1 MPEITIICPIIFT
14 LSENDPISR
23 EESISFINQ
32 LEENFS
38 KGRDLVIDFR
48 QTIEAYAESTLILF
62 GQIHSMR
69 CRNNY
74 KRCRSKITIIYP
86 VKEQNP
92 SGYMLFIST
101 GLNKA
106 IEASSE
112 LDIID
117 LTSRN
122 NFYQSGDANRLVGM
136 MLNNW
141 EMISR
146 EEISSGQKFLL
157 HQGVSEAI
165 LNVRNHAYIK
175 SRALQNKIGQGRW
188 YQCSWYQQ
196 SKRMFVFLIYDLG
209 CGILG
214 SYQESILD
222 DKERLK
228 QAMTEGFTRYNNRKR
243 GKGSEN
249 IKQVISRA
257 VENESLTVYTDNL
270 IYQYYYNNGTI
281 SDVCIT
287 SQVQMPIK
295 GTLVA
300 WTLTLLEDK

>member
-14 LSENDPISR
+14 LSEHEPISR
-23 EESISFINQ
+23 EESILFINQ

-38 KGRDLVIDFR
+38 KGLDLVIDFR
-48 QTIEAYAESTLILF
+48 QTVEAYAESTLILF

-74 KRCRSKITIIYP
+74 KKYHSKLKIIYP
-86 VKEQNP
+86 DKDQNP
-92 SGYMLFIST
+92 HGYMFFIST
-101 GLNKA
+101 GLHKA
-106 IEASSE
+106 IEASNE
-112 LDIID
+112 QDIIE

-122 NFYQSGDANRLVGM
+122 NFYQSGDASRFDNMV
-136 MLNNW
+136 LNNW

-146 EEISSGQKFLL
+146 EEISSEQKFLL

-165 LNVRNHAYIK
+165 LNVRNHAYINK
-175 SRALQNKIGQGRW
+175 RALDNKIGRGRW

-196 SKRMFVFLIYDLG
+196 SKRMFVFLVYDLG

-214 SYQESILD
+214 SYPESSLD

-243 GKGSEN
+243 GKGSKN

-257 VENESLTVYTDNL
+257 VETESLTVYTDNL
-270 IYQYYYNNGTI
+270 IYQYYYKNSTI

-287 SQVQMPIK
+287 SQVQIPIK

>member
-69 CRNNY
+69 YRNNY
-74 KRCRSKITIIYP
+74 KKCRSKLTIIYP

-112 LDIID
+112 LDIIE

-214 SYQESILD
+214 SYPESSLD

-270 IYQYYYNNGTI
+270 IYQYYYNNSTI

-287 SQVQMPIK
+287 SQVQTPIK

>member
-146 EEISSGQKFLL
+146 EEMSSGQKFLL

-214 SYQESILD
+214 SYQESSLD

-270 IYQYYYNNGTI
+270 IYQYYYNNGII

>member
-112 LDIID
+112 LDIIE

-175 SRALQNKIGQGRW
+175 SRALHNKIGQGRW

-214 SYQESILD
+214 SYPESSLD

-270 IYQYYYNNGTI
+270 IYQYYYNNSTI

-287 SQVQMPIK
+287 SQVQTPIK

>member
-62 GQIHSMR
+62 GQIHSIR

-74 KRCRSKITIIYP
+74 KRCRSKLTIIYP

-112 LDIID
+112 LDIIE

-146 EEISSGQKFLL
+146 EEMSSGQKFLL

-214 SYQESILD
+214 SYQENSLD
-222 DKERLK
+222 DKKRLK
-228 QAMTEGFTRYNNRKR
+228 QAMTEGFTRYNNMKR

-249 IKQVISRA
+249 IKQVISGA